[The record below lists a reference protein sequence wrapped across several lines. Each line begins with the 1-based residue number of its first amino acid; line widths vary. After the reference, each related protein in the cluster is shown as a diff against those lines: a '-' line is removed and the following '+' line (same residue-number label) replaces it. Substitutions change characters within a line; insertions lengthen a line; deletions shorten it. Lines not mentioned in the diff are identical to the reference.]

1 MSHRKI
7 RLLYQARLADWAQAQ
22 GLRVAYQGVAFDP
35 EDGETYLQAYLLP
48 AGTDDNTLGGD
59 LKTYTGIFQVNV
71 VTPSG
76 SGPTAAEDLV
86 DELADLFPLYL
97 RLGDVDFT
105 VIVLTPVEQGPGIVN
120 DPTYTVSASFQYR
133 ADTD

>member
-59 LKTYTGIFQVNV
+59 LKT
-71 VTPSG
+71 
-76 SGPTAAEDLV
+76 EDLV